1 MQSPSM
7 FADRVL
13 RLSYWNT
20 DSRVIDADRL
30 QLETSLKRL
39 GDVSVHTVKS
49 LDVVQRD
56 GCDLLIVAAQSVPRK
71 EFAKWLLGFRG
82 RIHSNGKIWVP
93 ALILADVGF
102 ETLAD
107 ILADVT
113 SENWYFDILA
123 PSHMDSLPI
132 RVANLL
138 RIHDHLH
145 EISRYETAIAEVSSR
160 VRELERQVQ
169 QVKEKADKQ

>member
-1 MQSPSM
+1 MQSSPM
-7 FADRVL
+7 FPNRVL

-20 DSRVIDADRL
+20 DARVIDADRM
-30 QLETSLKRL
+30 QLESSLKRL

-49 LDVVQRD
+49 LEVVQRD

-102 ETLAD
+102 EILAD

-113 SENWYFDILA
+113 AENWYFDILA

-145 EISRYETAIAEVSSR
+145 EIGRYEKALAEVGSR
-160 VRELERQVQ
+160 VRELELQVL
-169 QVKEKADKQ
+169 QVKKKVDNQ